1 MYRFEAGHAAGFLS
15 FACGIPNRRGGVL
28 LHEKISMAPAAQTC
42 GFRLNHKLCQ
52 RRWLKIECN
61 GVEMVCVWFGD
72 WVGIDVSLE
81 SCNVV
86 LSP

>member
-1 MYRFEAGHAAGFLS
+1 MKSFL
-15 FACGIPNRRGGVL
+15 L

-61 GVEMVCVWFGD
+61 GVEMVCVCG
-72 WVGIDVSLE
+72 LE
-81 SCNVV
+81 IG
-86 LSP
+86 LGLM